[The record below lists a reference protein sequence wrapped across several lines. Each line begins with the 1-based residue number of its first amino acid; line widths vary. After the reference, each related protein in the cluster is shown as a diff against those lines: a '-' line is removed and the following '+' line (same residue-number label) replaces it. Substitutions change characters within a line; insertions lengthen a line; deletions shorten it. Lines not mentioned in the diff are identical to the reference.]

1 MYTKLKNKIKGFFRE
16 IRGDKVKRITF
27 EMFVFLPWIINIV
40 VEALNQRSVSGFFK
54 FFITSFDVFV
64 INLMIIY
71 AVFSVTLLLKKR
83 IPAMILLSIIWLGC
97 GIANFIVKFN
107 RETPFNFTDLKD
119 FGQVLDVFDKYMSRF
134 QMVLVIALI
143 VAAIIFVIFIWIKS
157 PKYDTKIK
165 YVKNT
170 IIIAVMW
177 ILMFLSIQVG
187 QALDRVSVKFP
198 NLTIA
203 YQSYGFTYC
212 YAYGMISVGV
222 DEPEEY
228 TDESIQ
234 KIAERIEKTKTVD
247 KGKVQTPNIIFLQ
260 LESFIDLTNV
270 IDLELSTEA
279 TPNFTSLKKEYTS
292 GYLSVNN
299 VGYGTANTEFEIM
312 TGMNLEDFGPGEF
325 PYKTVLKNTPCE
337 SIAYILKDYG
347 YSSHAMHN
355 NTGTFYSRN
364 VVFKNLGYDT
374 YTSLEYM
381 NPKEYTYLGW
391 VKDSIL
397 TDEIIKVLD
406 STEEQDYL
414 YAISVQGHG
423 AYPSDE
429 VLESPHINV
438 VSGIED
444 DERINRYTYYANQIY
459 EMDMFIGEL
468 INALNNYDEEVILVM
483 YGDHLPSLGLTE
495 DDLINHDLYQTEY
508 IVWSNY
514 GFSMENKDIET
525 YQLAARLLQA
535 LNIDGGV
542 INKFHQVYEGDDD
555 YLTALQKLEYDIL
568 YADRYVYGGTSPYV
582 ATDMQ
587 MGTYP
592 IKITNIYPEDENNPI
607 KRPDNE
613 TEGNNQNDNGESN
626 KDENNGNENNDNDKN
641 NADSEGDSNDNNDDS
656 NENEFVKGYVVLEGE
671 HFTGYSRV
679 YVNNEPLETIF
690 ISENMLLAYYPEL
703 KSMDEFCVKQIY
715 KESTEVSTSDKT
727 MYIAPVT
734 DEPV

>member
-1 MYTKLKNKIKGFFRE
+1 MYTRIKDKIKDFFRE
-16 IRGDKVKRITF
+16 IRADKVKRITF
-27 EMFVFLPWIINIV
+27 EMFVFFPIIINIV
-40 VEALNQRSVSGFFK
+40 VEALNHRSPSAFFK

-71 AVFSVTLLLKKR
+71 AVFSVTLLLRKR
-83 IPAMILLSIIWLGC
+83 IPAMVLLSLIWLAG
-97 GIANFIVKFN
+97 GIANFIVKSN
-107 RETPFNFTDLKD
+107 RETPFNFTDLRD
-119 FGQVLDVFDKYMSRF
+119 IVQVFDVFDKYMSKF
-134 QMVLVIALI
+134 QMILVIALI
-143 VAAIIFVIFIWIKS
+143 AAAIIFVIFVWIKA
-157 PKYDTKIK
+157 PKYDARIK
-165 YVKNT
+165 YVKNI
-170 IIIAVMW
+170 IIIAIMW
-177 ILMFLSIQVG
+177 ILMVLSVQIG
-187 QALDRVSVKFP
+187 QTLNRVSVKFP

-203 YQSYGFTYC
+203 YQDYGFTYC
-212 YAYGMISVGV
+212 YVYGMISVGV
-222 DEPEEY
+222 DEPDEY
-228 TDESIQ
+228 TDEDIQ
-234 KIAERIEKTKTVD
+234 RIAERIKNTRTVD
-247 KGKVQTPNIIFLQ
+247 EDKVETPNIIFLQ

-270 IDLELSTEA
+270 INLELSTDA

-325 PYKTVLKNTPCE
+325 PYKTVLKDTPCE

-391 VKDSIL
+391 VKDNIL
-397 TDEIIKVLD
+397 TDEIIKLLD
-406 STEEQDYL
+406 STDEQDYL

-429 VLESPHINV
+429 VLENPHINV

-444 DERINRYTYYANQIY
+444 DERINQYTYYANQIY
-459 EMDMFIGEL
+459 EMDLFIGEL

-495 DDLINHDLYQTEY
+495 EDLVNHDLYQTEY
-508 IVWSNY
+508 IIWSNY
-514 GFSMENKDIET
+514 GFSMENKDVET
-525 YQLAARLLQA
+525 YQLASRLFQA
-535 LNIDGGV
+535 LNIDGGI
-542 INKFHQVYEGDDD
+542 INKFHQVYDGDKD
-555 YLTALQKLEYDIL
+555 YLKSLQKLEYDIL

-592 IKITNIYPEDENNPI
+592 IKITNIYPEDENNPV
-607 KRPDNE
+607 KRPENE
-613 TEGNNQNDNGESN
+613 
-626 KDENNGNENNDNDKN
+626 DEKNNGNGVNDDESVSDDNTDN
-641 NADSEGDSNDNNDDS
+641 NDNNDNGGNNDS
-656 NENEFVKGYVVLEGE
+656 GNNREDEDFAEGYVVLEGE

-690 ISENMLLAYYPEL
+690 ISEDMLLAYYPEL
-703 KSMDEFCVKQIY
+703 KTMDEFCVKQIY
-715 KESTEVSTSDKT
+715 KERTEVSTSDKT
-727 MYIAPVT
+727 MYIAPVM